1 MLVDQGSS
9 CYKIPTAQEVL
20 CFKHGSLNGCFNNML
35 QYFVLIVSSSGVS
48 NYNVIVSRGEC
59 YSTLICSSL
68 TSRQQWKG
76 SWLGLLGG
84 QV

>member
-20 CFKHGSLNGCFNNML
+20 CFKHGSLNNML
-35 QYFVLIVSSSGVS
+35 QCFVLIVSSSGVS

-59 YSTLICSSL
+59 HSTLICSSL